1 MRLIVVAGSTE
12 TADIGGITAAG
23 ATPSLIAHTPAADA
37 EVLVH
42 GQLTRAPV
50 LPVSPSGC
58 PTPAVVTR
66 AAVTLT
72 STPVTVVDAG
82 MATPPGAPTVRLGDT
97 PGADIR
103 TGLAVPTGHA
113 LFAAGQRYGR
123 GLSEQTVILGETIPG
138 GTTTALAVRM
148 ALGVSAPTSSSLPE
162 NPLEQKHRICA
173 SALTAAGLPD
183 PAISPD
189 PVEVLSRVGDPVLI
203 ALTGIAHGAI
213 ESGTRVILG
222 GGTQL
227 VSVIAVLRAMGVQ
240 APLVLATTPYLLAD
254 VPGLPQALDP
264 LGTEVRTADPRFDGP
279 DAGPLSAYTTGV
291 AKEGAGM
298 GGALWLAAKGG
309 VLSAVAQT
317 AGRTLTRMVAAHPT
331 PPSGDPR

>member
-12 TADIGGITAAG
+12 TADIDGITAAG
-23 ATPSLIAHTPAADA
+23 ATPSLIAHTPSADA

-42 GQLTRAPV
+42 GHLTKAPV

-66 AAVTLT
+66 AAITLT
-72 STPVTVVDAG
+72 NTPVTVVDAG
-82 MATPPGAPTVRLGDT
+82 MATPPGAPTVRLGET

-103 TGLAVPTGHA
+103 TGLAVPAGHA

-123 GLSEQTVILGETIPG
+123 GLSEETVILGETIPG

-162 NPLEQKHRICA
+162 NPIEQKHRICV
-173 SALTAAGLPD
+173 SALTAAGLSAPD
-183 PAISPD
+183 ISRD
-189 PVEVLSRVGDPVLI
+189 AVEVLTRVGDPVLL
-203 ALTGIAHGAI
+203 ALSGIAHGAI
-213 ESGTRVILG
+213 ETGTRVIFA

-227 VSVIAVLRAMGVQ
+227 VSVIAVLRSMGVQ

-254 VPGLPQALDP
+254 VPRLPQALDP
-264 LGTEVRTADPRFDGP
+264 LGTAVRIADPRFDDP
-279 DAGPLSAYTTGV
+279 EAGPLRAYTTGV

-298 GGALWLAAKGG
+298 GGALWLAAEGG
-309 VLSAVAQT
+309 VLAVVAQE
-317 AGRTLTRMVAAHPT
+317 AGRILRRMVAADPAQ
-331 PPSGDPR
+331 PSGDHR